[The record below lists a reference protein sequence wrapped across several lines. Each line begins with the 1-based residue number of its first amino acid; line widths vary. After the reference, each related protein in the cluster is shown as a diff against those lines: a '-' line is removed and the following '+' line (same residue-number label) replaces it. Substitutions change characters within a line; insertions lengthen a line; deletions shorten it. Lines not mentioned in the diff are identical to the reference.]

1 MRIAGTGPKAVA
13 YSVSTRAPVG
23 VSSSAWMPLE
33 YTGASPRIRSVAGA
47 GTGNTPW
54 ADRTMPPPTF
64 IGDTTMRSAANHSSA
79 NTAPT
84 MSMIE
89 SIAPTSCRWTCSIDI
104 PWIAAS
110 ASASR
115 MNIRTARAWPDALN
129 ADRAIAARMCFRW

>member
-1 MRIAGTGPKAVA
+1 M
-13 YSVSTRAPVG
+13 
-23 VSSSAWMPLE
+23 
-33 YTGASPRIRSVAGA
+33 AGA

-64 IGDTTMRSAANHSSA
+64 IGETTMRSAPNHSSA

-89 SIAPTSCRWTCSIDI
+89 SMAPTSCRCTFSIDI

-115 MNIRTARAWPDALN
+115 MNIRSARALPAALR
-129 ADRAIAARMCFRW
+129 ADRSMAARMCFRW